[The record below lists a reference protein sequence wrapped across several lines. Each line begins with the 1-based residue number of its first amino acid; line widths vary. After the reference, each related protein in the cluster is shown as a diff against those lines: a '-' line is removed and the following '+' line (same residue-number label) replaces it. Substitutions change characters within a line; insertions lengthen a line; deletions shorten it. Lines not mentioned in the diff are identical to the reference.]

1 MQTNLC
7 SPLRSLVLLVLL
19 CSIIYVR
26 MLLLLG
32 LVAHVHAFSMAGMM
46 AAL

>member
-7 SPLRSLVLLVLL
+7 SPLRSLVLLILL
-19 CSIIYVR
+19 CSIVYVR
-26 MLLLLG
+26 MLLLG
-32 LVAHVHAFSMAGMM
+32 LVAHVHALSMAGMM